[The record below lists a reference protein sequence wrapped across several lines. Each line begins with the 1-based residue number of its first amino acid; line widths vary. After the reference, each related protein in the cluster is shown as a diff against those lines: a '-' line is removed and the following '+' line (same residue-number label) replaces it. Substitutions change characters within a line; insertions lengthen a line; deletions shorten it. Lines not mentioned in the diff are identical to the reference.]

1 MKKGTGILLEPSTG
15 DLLVKI
21 KRDVQGKITGGL
33 VVGGSIHQNQTLIL
47 EAHEG
52 EFKERPDMG
61 VGIAA
66 SLLDNDVTG
75 LKRRIAEHLKKDG
88 QEVRKVS
95 ISKDF
100 NITIDASYS

>member
-1 MKKGTGILLEPSTG
+1 VKKGTGILLEPSTG
-15 DLLVKI
+15 DLLIKV
-21 KRDVQGKITGGL
+21 KRDGQGKITGGL
-33 VVGGSIHQNQTLIL
+33 VVGGSIHQNQALII

-52 EFKERPDMG
+52 EIKERPDIG
-61 VGIAA
+61 VGIAS

-88 QEVRKVS
+88 QDVRGVK
-95 ISKDF
+95 IGKDF